1 MVSATCM
8 YIYIYQYSS
17 LRSKAKCVMLHMFSW
32 SYGHSLAIMSV
43 RVDPFWDKEPK
54 CSVLLLPRTSLD
66 EWRHPLPGRKA
77 GLPFVQGVTAF
88 WERPIVCYVLCN
100 PAPCKSFKRQKGTPS
115 ECVFSLF
122 SYTCIDSFCLAH
134 LQWLCHNSATI
145 DNFCLASLQWLYNP
159 KKNEKTQLF
168 ATTPPRGVQS
178 SCFCHRVENRTCR
191 RAHFLFLMM

>member
-1 MVSATCM
+1 
-8 YIYIYQYSS
+8 
-17 LRSKAKCVMLHMFSW
+17 MLHMFSW

-77 GLPFVQGVTAF
+77 GLPFVQGVSAF

-145 DNFCLASLQWLYNP
+145 DNFCLASLQWLIQPP
-159 KKNEKTQLF
+159 KKNDKTQLS